1 VVLAALS
8 FLTPLGGAR
17 APSAGTLKW
26 FPLVGAA
33 LGLALGGIWW
43 GAHRIWPAA
52 VAAAIVVVGDLALT
66 GLLHFDGLVDSAD
79 GLLPHLSLQRRLE
92 VMASPEAGAFGVGAG
107 AAVILARWAALYS
120 LRPAVLLLAGTWC
133 FSRTAMAA
141 VARSQPY
148 ARGESG
154 LATAFQ
160 GRDAATW
167 VALTAG
173 LAAAVGFVC
182 AWRVVPGLVSLA
194 TGAVAV
200 VAVVGLAR
208 RRIGG
213 YTGDVLG
220 AAGLVGETVTVLVAA
235 ARW

>member
-1 VVLAALS
+1 VLAALS

-17 APSAGTLKW
+17 APNAQTLKW

-33 LGLALGGIWW
+33 LGLVLGGIWW
-43 GAHRIWPAA
+43 AAHRIWPAA
-52 VAAAIVVVGDLALT
+52 VAAAIVVVADLALT

-79 GLLPHLSLQRRLE
+79 GLLPHLSRQRRLE
-92 VMASPEAGAFGVGAG
+92 VMAAPEAGAFGIGAG
-107 AAVILARWAALYS
+107 AAVLLARWAAFDS
-120 LRPAVLLLAGTWC
+120 LRPAVLLLVGTWC

-141 VARSQPY
+141 IVRSQPY
-148 ARGESG
+148 ARDRSG
-154 LATAFQ
+154 LAAAFQ

-167 VALTAG
+167 VALSVG
-173 LAAAVGFVC
+173 LTAAVGLAC
-182 AWRVVPGLVSLA
+182 AWKVGPGLVSLA
-194 TGAVAV
+194 TGAGAV
-200 VAVVGLAR
+200 VAVVVLAR